1 MQSETDPAVTHNGAS
16 DAAAGPAALPGAP
29 VTVLILTYN
38 EEQHLARAIES
49 VRLFAGQVVVVDS
62 FSTDRTV
69 EIARALGATVL
80 QNRWENNHAR
90 QFNWGLD
97 HAPIA
102 GQWVMRLDADEY
114 ATPELAQEIARRL
127 AGLPA
132 GVNGVYVK
140 RRIHFLGRWIRYG
153 AVYPM
158 WVLRLWRTGHGR
170 CENRWMDEHIRLTGG
185 ESLRF
190 AHDLVDENLN
200 DLTWW
205 TDKHNR
211 YAVREAADL
220 LNLKYRFADFDAL
233 DTMAGREQSK
243 IKRWLKE
250 RVYARLPLFVRPAGY
265 FVYRYFLRLGFLD
278 GVPGLVWHALQGFW
292 YRFLV
297 DAKVYEAER
306 RSGGERE
313 AVLDLVQKQWGL
325 K

>member
-1 MQSETDPAVTHNGAS
+1 MNSAKESSPQEQQ
-16 DAAAGPAALPGAP
+16 

-38 EEQHLARAIES
+38 EEQHLARAIAS
-49 VRLFAGQVVVVDS
+49 VRSFAQQVIVVDS

-69 EIARALGATVL
+69 EIARGLGATVL

-102 GQWVMRLDADEY
+102 GDWVMRLDADEY
-114 ATPELAQEIARRL
+114 VTPELAEEIGRRL

-132 GVNGVYVK
+132 DVSGIYVK
-140 RRIHFLGRWIRYG
+140 RRIHFLGRWIRHG
-153 AVYPM
+153 GMYPM
-158 WVLRLWRTGHGR
+158 WVLRVWRAGRGR
-170 CENRWMDEHIRLTGG
+170 CENRWMDEHIRLNEGV
-185 ESLRF
+185 SVRF
-190 AHDLVDENLN
+190 DHDLVDENLN
-200 DLTWW
+200 DLSWW
-205 TDKHNR
+205 TEKHNR

-220 LNLKYRFADFDAL
+220 LNMKYQFAAYDDLAAL
-233 DTMAGREQSK
+233 PGVEQSK
-243 IKRWLKE
+243 IKRWIKE
-250 RVYARLPLFVRPAGY
+250 RVYARLPLFVRPGAY

-278 GVPGLVWHALQGFW
+278 GRPGLVWHVLQGFW

-306 RSGGERE
+306 VSGGRRE
-313 AVLDLVQKQWGL
+313 AVVDLVEKQWGL

>member
-1 MQSETDPAVTHNGAS
+1 MTQETAQSVDPRS
-16 DAAAGPAALPGAP
+16 

-38 EEQHLARAIES
+38 EEKHLARAIES
-49 VRLFAGQVVVVDS
+49 VRPFAAQVVVVDS
-62 FSTDRTV
+62 FSTDGTV
-69 EIARALGATVL
+69 AIARALGATVL
-80 QNRWENNHAR
+80 QNRWENNYAR

-97 HAPIA
+97 HAPIT

-114 ATPELAQEIARRL
+114 ATPELAQEIASRL

-140 RRIHFLGRWIRYG
+140 RRIHFLGRWIRHG

-185 ESLRF
+185 DSLRF

-220 LNLKYRFADFDAL
+220 LNLKYRFAAFDAI
-233 DTMAGREQSK
+233 DTMTGGEQSTL
-243 IKRWLKE
+243 KRWLKE

-278 GVPGLVWHALQGFW
+278 GAPGLAWHALQGFW

-306 RSGGERE
+306 RSGGERD
-313 AVLDLVQKQWGL
+313 AVVEVVEKEWGL

>member
-1 MQSETDPAVTHNGAS
+1 MSH
-16 DAAAGPAALPGAP
+16 GPASATAGDSRLSAIESRPS

-38 EEQHLARAIES
+38 EEKHLARAIES
-49 VRLFAGQVVVVDS
+49 VRPFAAQVVVVDS
-62 FSTDRTV
+62 FSTDGTV
-69 EIARALGATVL
+69 AIARALGATVL
-80 QNRWENNHAR
+80 QNRWENNYAR

-97 HAPIA
+97 HAPIT

-114 ATPELAQEIARRL
+114 ATPELAQEIASRL
-127 AGLPA
+127 PTLPA

-140 RRIHFLGRWIRYG
+140 RRIHFLGRWIRHG

-158 WVLRLWRTGHGR
+158 WVLRLWRLGYGR

-220 LNLKYRFADFDAL
+220 LNLKYRFAAFDAI
-233 DTMAGREQSK
+233 DTMTGGEQSK

-278 GVPGLVWHALQGFW
+278 GAPGLVWHALQGFW

-306 RSGGERE
+306 RSGGNRA
-313 AVLDLVQKQWGL
+313 AVVELVEKEWGL

>member
-1 MQSETDPAVTHNGAS
+1 
-16 DAAAGPAALPGAP
+16 
-29 VTVLILTYN
+29 
-38 EEQHLARAIES
+38 
-49 VRLFAGQVVVVDS
+49 
-62 FSTDRTV
+62 
-69 EIARALGATVL
+69 
-80 QNRWENNHAR
+80 
-90 QFNWGLD
+90 
-97 HAPIA
+97 
-102 GQWVMRLDADEY
+102 MRLDADEY
-114 ATPELAQEIARRL
+114 ATPELAQEIASRL
-127 AGLPA
+127 AARPA
-132 GVNGVYVK
+132 GANGVYVK
-140 RRIHFLGRWIRYG
+140 RRIHFLGRWIRHG

-158 WVLRLWRTGHGR
+158 WVLRLWRLGYGR

-220 LNLKYRFADFDAL
+220 LNLKYRFADFDAI
-233 DTMAGREQSK
+233 DTMIGGEQSR

-278 GVPGLVWHALQGFW
+278 GVPGLAWHTLQGFW

-297 DAKVYEAER
+297 DAKLYEAER
-306 RSGGERE
+306 RSGGNRA
-313 AVLDLVQKQWGL
+313 AVVELVEKEWGL

>member
-1 MQSETDPAVTHNGAS
+1 MV
-16 DAAAGPAALPGAP
+16 
-29 VTVLILTYN
+29 
-38 EEQHLARAIES
+38 QHAFVNQAK
-49 VRLFAGQVVVVDS
+49 
-62 FSTDRTV
+62 
-69 EIARALGATVL
+69 
-80 QNRWENNHAR
+80 
-90 QFNWGLD
+90 QFQWALD
-97 HAPIA
+97 HLPIT
-102 GQWVMRLDADEY
+102 GNWTLRLDADEVIE
-114 ATPELAQEIARRL
+114 ADLAAEIKAR
-127 AGLPA
+127 LPTLDR
-132 GVNGVYVK
+132 GITGINFK
-140 RRIHFLGRWIRYG
+140 RKHIFMGRWVRHGGRY
-153 AVYPM
+153 PLKM
-158 WVLRLWRTGHGR
+158 LRLWRTGLGR
-170 CENRWMDEHIRLTGG
+170 MEDRWMDEHIRLTGG

-265 FVYRYFLRLGFLD
+265 FVYRYVLRLGFLD
-278 GVPGLVWHALQGFW
+278 GVPGLAWHGLQGFW

-306 RSGGERE
+306 RSGGERD
-313 AVLDLVQKQWGL
+313 AVVELVEKEWGL